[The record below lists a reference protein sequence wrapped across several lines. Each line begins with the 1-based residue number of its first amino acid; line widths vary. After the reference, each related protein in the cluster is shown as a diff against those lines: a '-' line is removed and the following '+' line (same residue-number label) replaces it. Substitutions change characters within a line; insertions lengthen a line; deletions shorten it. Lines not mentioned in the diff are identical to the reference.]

1 MNDLEKYYNDIPIGR
16 ENAVTYAEL
25 CLKWEC
31 RERKVRHILHEL
43 SGIDTGDKYIL
54 IRSSHGKG
62 FYKTDNIAEIERYA
76 TEICNRAKNTFIPL
90 KKIQRVINEAKTP
103 KVPKLPRKKKKKK
116 KRK

>member
-31 RERKVRHILHEL
+31 RERKVGHILHEL

-90 KKIQRVINEAKTP
+90 TKIQRVINTVKAENPVKP
-103 KVPKLPRKKKKKK
+103 KRKKRRRKKK
-116 KRK
+116 